1 MIATSRP
8 LKLVALAGAVAL
20 HAALAVALI
29 RDEPVQVEGGGT
41 QAAQIG
47 SSFADMAAGT
57 LTAEEPEDVTEEV
70 TEPDR
75 PTETVTEAEPETLTA
90 EPEPEVLTA
99 AEPEPAPD
107 ELAQAEPV
115 TPDTAIPLPPVSEA
129 DATPEADTLAAL
141 APETPDGMLALRS
154 APPETLSADAEP
166 AAPQRTE
173 PEAARPVVPDDTIA
187 AINPD
192 SAVPQISKRPVLRD
206 PAMET
211 PVQKA
216 APPKP
221 VQKTAQ
227 KKAPDAAP
235 KKGNSNQNARAGSAQ
250 GSARM
255 ADTRSG
261 SGNAGKQAGNAAASN
276 YPGLVNRHLARIRK
290 PSMNRRGVVRMSF
303 AIAPSGGLSGV
314 SVARSSGSAQM
325 DQAAATM
332 IRRAAPFPKPPA
344 GAQRSFTVNIEFR

>member
-20 HAALAVALI
+20 HAALAAALI
-29 RDEPVQVEGGGT
+29 REAPVQVEGGGT

-57 LTAEEPEDVTEEV
+57 LTAEEPEEV
-70 TEPDR
+70 TEAA
-75 PTETVTEAEPETLTA
+75 TEAQPETLTA
-90 EPEPEVLTA
+90 EPEPEALTPA
-99 AEPEPAPD
+99 APAP
-107 ELAQAEPV
+107 EESAQAEPV
-115 TPDTAIPLPPVSEA
+115 TPDTATPLPPVNEAEAAPEA
-129 DATPEADTLAAL
+129 DALAAL
-141 APETPDGMLALRS
+141 APETPDGILALRP
-154 APPETLSADAEP
+154 APPERLSADPEP
-166 AAPQRTE
+166 AAPRPTE
-173 PEAARPVVPDDTIA
+173 PEAARPVAPDDTIA

-192 SAVPQISKRPVLRD
+192 SAVPRISKRPVRRD

-211 PVQKA
+211 PVKESVQKA
-216 APPKP
+216 ARPKP
-221 VQKTAQ
+221 VQKTAPQ
-227 KKAPDAAP
+227 AAP

-250 GSARM
+250 GSART

-290 PSMNRRGVVRMSF
+290 PSMNRRGVVRVSF
-303 AIAPSGGLSGV
+303 AIAPSGGLSGI